1 MTDNKT
7 SENSTKDE
15 PEEATEGHLLLED
28 EASVSSLEKIYEV
41 FAASA
46 KRWEAIV
53 YPSLFAFIIL
63 AVYGFYLIFSLT
75 MDVDSVVDEMK
86 VISSNMVMISDNMGK
101 ISGSVS
107 TMSANVEGMTASVS
121 SMDQELGMQL
131 TEMQQL
137 NNNFSEMN
145 RSVHIM
151 TVAVNQMRRDMSVL
165 NNNVSRPM
173 NFMNSF
179 MPW

>member
-1 MTDNKT
+1 MTEKKAAADAEKI
-7 SENSTKDE
+7 E
-15 PEEATEGHLLLED
+15 EGHLLLDD
-28 EASVSSLEKIYEV
+28 EAHVSSLEKIYEV

-63 AVYGFYLIFSLT
+63 AVYGFYLIYSLT
-75 MDVDSVVDEMK
+75 SDVDKVVGEMK
-86 VISSNMVMISDNMGK
+86 TISNNMVLISDNIGNM
-101 ISGSVS
+101 SGHVRVMSSSVE
-107 TMSANVEGMTASVS
+107 TMTNSVV
-121 SMDQELGMQL
+121 SMDSELGMQL
-131 TEMQQL
+131 VEMQQL
-137 NNNFSEMN
+137 NKNFSEMN

>member
-1 MTDNKT
+1 MTDKVETNETDSK
-7 SENSTKDE
+7 
-15 PEEATEGHLLLED
+15 EEGRFLID
-28 EASVSSLEKIYEV
+28 DDASVNSLEKIYEV

-46 KRWEAIV
+46 KRWESIV

-75 MDVDSVVDEMK
+75 SDVDKVVGKMN
-86 VISSNMVMISDNMGK
+86 IISDNMVRISENIGRM
-101 ISGSVS
+101 SGSVV
-107 TMSANVEGMTASVS
+107 TMSASVEEMTKSVV
-121 SMDQELGMQL
+121 SMDGELSLQL
-131 TEMQQL
+131 VEMQQL
-137 NNNFSEMN
+137 NKNFSDMN

-151 TVAVNQMRRDMSVL
+151 TVAVNQMRHDMSIL

>member
-1 MTDNKT
+1 MTEKKAAEDSKKM
-7 SENSTKDE
+7 E
-15 PEEATEGHLLLED
+15 EGHLLLD
-28 EASVSSLEKIYEV
+28 DDASVSSLEKIYEV

-75 MDVDSVVDEMK
+75 TDVDKVVDEMK
-86 VISSNMVMISDNMGK
+86 VISSNMVSISKNINNMT
-101 ISGSVS
+101 GSVVAMS
-107 TMSANVEGMTASVS
+107 TNVDAMTASVA
-121 SMDQELGMQL
+121 SMDSQFDNQL
-131 TEMQQL
+131 AEMKHL
-137 NNNFSEMN
+137 NKNFIDMN

-151 TVAVNQMRRDMSVL
+151 TVAVNQMRRDMSIL

>member
-1 MTDNKT
+1 MTENK
-7 SENSTKDE
+7 
-15 PEEATEGHLLLED
+15 ATDDSKKIEGGHLLLDD
-28 EASVSSLEKIYEV
+28 EAHVSSLEKIYEV

-75 MDVDSVVDEMK
+75 MDVDEVVGEMK
-86 VISSNMVMISDNMGK
+86 IISSNMVQISDNINKM
-101 ISGSVS
+101 SGSVVM
-107 TMSANVEGMTASVS
+107 MSGDVKAMATSVGA
-121 SMDQELGMQL
+121 MDKELTLQL
-131 TEMQQL
+131 VEMQQL
-137 NNNFSEMN
+137 NKNFSEMN

-151 TVAVNQMRRDMSVL
+151 TVAVNQMRRDMSIL

>member
-1 MTDNKT
+1 MTEKNADDDKKI
-7 SENSTKDE
+7 E
-15 PEEATEGHLLLED
+15 EGHLLIDD
-28 EASVSSLEKIYEV
+28 EAHVSSLEKIYEV

-75 MDVDSVVDEMK
+75 MDVDSVVGEMK
-86 VISSNMVMISDNMGK
+86 VISTNMVQISENMNKISD
-101 ISGSVS
+101 SVV
-107 TMSANVEGMTASVS
+107 TMSGNVGTMTKSVG
-121 SMDQELGMQL
+121 SMDSELSLQL
-131 TEMQQL
+131 VEMQQL
-137 NNNFSEMN
+137 NKNFSEMN

-151 TVAVNQMRRDMSVL
+151 TVAVNQMRRDMSIL

>member
-1 MTDNKT
+1 MTEK
-7 SENSTKDE
+7 K
-15 PEEATEGHLLLED
+15 ATADSKKVEEGHLLLED
-28 EASVSSLEKIYEV
+28 EANVSSLEKIYEV

-53 YPSLFAFIIL
+53 YPSMFAFIIL

-75 MDVDSVVDEMK
+75 MDVDKVVGEMK
-86 VISSNMVMISDNMGK
+86 IISSNMVQISGNINTM
-101 ISGSVS
+101 SGSVA
-107 TMSANVEGMTASVS
+107 TMSTDVKAMTTSVG
-121 SMDQELGMQL
+121 SMDSELSLQL
-131 TEMQQL
+131 VEMQQL
-137 NNNFSEMN
+137 NKNFSSMN

-151 TVAVNQMRRDMSVL
+151 TVAVNQMTRDMSVL

>member
-1 MTDNKT
+1 MTDKAT
-7 SENSTKDE
+7 TEDSDRI
-15 PEEATEGHLLLED
+15 EEEGHLLID
-28 EASVSSLEKIYEV
+28 DDASISSLEKIYEV

-75 MDVDSVVDEMK
+75 TDVDRVVKEMK
-86 VISSNMVMISDNMGK
+86 VISSNMVLISRDVNSMSDSV
-101 ISGSVS
+101 ISMS
-107 TMSANVEGMTASVS
+107 TNVKAMTASVS
-121 SMDQELGMQL
+121 SMDGQL
-131 TEMQQL
+131 DSQLVEMRAL
-137 NNNFSEMN
+137 NGNFSEMN

>member
-1 MTDNKT
+1 MTNEKT
-7 SENSTKDE
+7 PDE
-15 PEEATEGHLLLED
+15 PGSDKSGEVTEGHLLLED

-75 MDVDSVVDEMK
+75 NDVDSVVDEMK
-86 VISSNMVMISDNMGK
+86 VISSNMVLVSKNMGT

-107 TMSANVEGMTASVS
+107 RMSGNVGVMTTSVQ
-121 SMDQELGMQL
+121 SMDRELGMQL

>member
-1 MTDNKT
+1 MTDKKT
-7 SENSTKDE
+7 PENPDKTGSGE
-15 PEEATEGHLLLED
+15 VPEGHLLLED
-28 EASVSSLEKIYEV
+28 DASLGSLEKIYEV

-75 MDVDSVVDEMK
+75 SDVGSVVDEMK
-86 VISSNMVMISDNMGK
+86 IISSNMVLISKDVNNM
-101 ISGSVS
+101 SGSVS
-107 TMSANVEGMTASVS
+107 RMSGNVGAMTASVK
-121 SMDQELGMQL
+121 SMDSELGMQL

-137 NNNFSEMN
+137 NNNFAEMN

>member
-1 MTDNKT
+1 MTEKKASDDVK
-7 SENSTKDE
+7 EVE
-15 PEEATEGHLLLED
+15 EGHLLLDD
-28 EASVSSLEKIYEV
+28 EASVNSLEKIYEV

-53 YPSLFAFIIL
+53 YPSMFAFILL

-75 MDVDSVVDEMK
+75 RDVDKVTGEMKTISTNMVQISENINRMSSSVV
-86 VISSNMVMISDNMGK
+86 
-101 ISGSVS
+101 
-107 TMSANVEGMTASVS
+107 TMSGHVKNMSASVA
-121 SMDQELGMQL
+121 SMDGELGLQL
-131 TEMQQL
+131 AEMR
-137 NNNFSEMN
+137 NMNGNFVEMN